1 MHLPYLTGLDS
12 LVPRW
17 KDVGDRL
24 GVPASELDAIQENN
38 RGSLR
43 MHQNCLREMFL
54 WWLRN
59 GEDVT
64 ARKLSKVSHEIGEHT
79 AESRINFNFG
89 EWRFSLVY

>member
-1 MHLPYLTGLDS
+1 M
-12 LVPRW
+12 VPRW

-64 ARKLSKVSHEIGEHT
+64 ARKLSTVAHEIGEHGMEAKIT
-79 AESRINFNFG
+79 SEFG
-89 EWRFSLVY
+89 EERFIVFDVEVLRLGT